1 MEKIIF
7 ASIIVFIIFVVAK
20 LISLSHKKALE
31 KNLLNNHVAV
41 SREFYDAACEV
52 ANATMFAATTEECD
66 KRTAMAAL
74 RLRKEMVK
82 TSTEDNPLVNVKS

>member
-1 MEKIIF
+1 MEKLIF
-7 ASIIVFIIFVVAK
+7 ALLIALIVFTVAR
-20 LISLSHKKALE
+20 LVSLSHKKAME
-31 KNLLNNHVAV
+31 KNLLNNHVVV